1 MVELDNKLKE
11 QYMELRNEYDAVCNS
26 IRQGDAIGLSSKEL
40 ASLTQLKKSLNE
52 KRVAYEDAML
62 GEMSQGSNLSKLTED
77 GWYAIRYLNN
87 KSKYFL
93 AVEPIKEDCIEH
105 IERGRFDRELTR
117 PFLDDMLPSIRN
129 DEVLEKHKRQTAM
142 RVEELLAEHAQV
154 DIVLVNVSDDESK
167 GIRPSSHSRKRRAE
181 RKFSVDERFS
191 EEYARGHRRQLDE
204 DIMAE
209 FETAEH
215 IWTDSK
221 GIEFWFGADN
231 TMFVIG
237 ENEATI
243 NCKAIV
249 TLYESTFGFSKEI
262 NRTIV
267 FQQIEV
273 IKQKQE
279 EHTQAMQEHHAQ
291 YDVLQLELDT
301 TTDEIALLEAKIEEL
316 KAKEQEIVS
325 KQDSLIKQLDVKRKE
340 YDCEYNKLFKK
351 WEVS

>member
-1 MVELDNKLKE
+1 MVELDNDLKE

-26 IRQGDAIGLSSKEL
+26 IRQGDSIGLSSKEL

-52 KRVAYEDAML
+52 KRVAYEDAIL
-62 GEMSQGSNLSKLTED
+62 NEMSQGSNLSKLTDD

-93 AVEPIKEDCIEH
+93 AVEPIKEECIEH

-117 PFLDDMLPSIRN
+117 TYLDDMLPSIRN

-154 DIVLVNVSDDESK
+154 DVVLVNVSDDETK
-167 GIRPSSHSRKRRAE
+167 GIRPSSHSRQRRAE
-181 RKFSVDERFS
+181 RKFNIDERFS
-191 EEYARGHRRQLDE
+191 EEYARVHRRQLDE

-237 ENEATI
+237 ENESTI

-249 TLYESTFGFSKEI
+249 TLYESSFGFSKEI

-267 FQQIEV
+267 FQQIDV
-273 IKQKQE
+273 IKQKQQ
-279 EHTQAMQEHHAQ
+279 EHEQAMGQYHSE
-291 YDVLQLELDT
+291 YDVLKHELHT
-301 TTDEIALLEAKIEEL
+301 TTDEIELLQAKIEEL
-316 KAKEQEIVS
+316 RAKEQEIVS
-325 KQDSLIKQLDVKRKE
+325 KQDSLTRQLNVKRKE